1 MRSVTG
7 CPIKLIGT
15 GEKLDALEDFHPER
29 IAGRILDMGDVVSL
43 VEKVAETVDAEDAEK
58 LAAKMKK
65 GHMDLDDLAE
75 QLRQVRRMGG
85 MSGLMNMLPGV
96 AKAKAQM
103 AQGNVDEGEIK
114 RQEAILSSM
123 TPRERQQPKLI
134 QASRKRRIAAGSGTS
149 VQDVNRLLKQ
159 FMLMNKMMKKIG
171 KMEKKGMFAGGMP
184 GMPGLPGMPP
194 R

>member
-1 MRSVTG
+1 M
-7 CPIKLIGT
+7 CI
-15 GEKLDALEDFHPER
+15 ALSDNNVKSKSPPCR
-29 IAGRILDMGDVVSL
+29 CRADVS
-43 VEKVAETVDAEDAEK
+43 
-58 LAAKMKK
+58 
-65 GHMDLDDLAE
+65 
-75 QLRQVRRMGG
+75 G

-103 AQGNVDEGEIK
+103 AQANVDEKEIK

-123 TPRERQQPKLI
+123 TPRERRQPKLI

-149 VQDVNRLLKQ
+149 VQEVNRLLKQ
-159 FMLMNKMMKKIG
+159 FQTMNKMMKKIG

-184 GMPGLPGMPP
+184 GMPGMPGIPP